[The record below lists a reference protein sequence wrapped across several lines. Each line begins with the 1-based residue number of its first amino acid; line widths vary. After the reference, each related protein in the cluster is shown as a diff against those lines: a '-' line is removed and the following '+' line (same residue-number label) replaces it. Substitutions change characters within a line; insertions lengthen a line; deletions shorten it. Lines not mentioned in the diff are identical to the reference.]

1 MLSLIFCA
9 GDGKKEI
16 FMQSHPSIE
25 IGSLF
30 CLKNIGQVGAAR
42 ETRYC
47 IECKDQDLI
56 KMEGVETLEGRQ
68 RQRNLPILLECTKA
82 GRVQNVLHKAV
93 HWNFC
98 RVAS

>member
-1 MLSLIFCA
+1 
-9 GDGKKEI
+9 
-16 FMQSHPSIE
+16 MQSHPSIG

-30 CLKNIGQVGAAR
+30 CLKNIGEVGAAR

-47 IECKDQDLI
+47 IECKGQDPI
-56 KMEGVETLEGRQ
+56 KMERVETLEGSQ

-82 GRVQNVLHKAV
+82 GRMQNVLHKAI
-93 HWNFC
+93 HLNFY

>member
-16 FMQSHPSIE
+16 FMLSHPSIE

-30 CLKNIGQVGAAR
+30 CLKNIGQVGVPR

-47 IECKDQDLI
+47 IECKGQDPI
-56 KMEGVETLEGRQ
+56 KMEGVEMLVSRQ
-68 RQRNLPILLECTKA
+68 RQRNLPFLLECTKA
-82 GRVQNVLHKAV
+82 WRVQNVLHKSV
-93 HWNFC
+93 HWNIY
-98 RVAS
+98 RIAS